1 MEQQSRTNMI
11 NKIKIFTLLIL
22 LGFSFSSVN
31 AEESIS
37 SVRTYSHF
45 DEQKAFNLVKKI
57 FRTHSSEKYII
68 DTSWEELHITERS
81 ASGYFNLTTTINHL
95 VLKVE
100 KTMDH
105 NHSIMHLELYKTS
118 DTDEIKHYIPANEF
132 SHELLWNRLEYGLG
146 LNNEWINCFTLSEF
160 LSFTYPLCAIDKE
173 SLQP

>member
-1 MEQQSRTNMI
+1 MI

>member
-1 MEQQSRTNMI
+1 MMTQ
-11 NKIKIFTLLIL
+11 IKIFTSLLL
-22 LGFSFSSVN
+22 LGFSFSAVN
-31 AEESIS
+31 AEDSVSSI
-37 SVRTYSHF
+37 RTFTHF
-45 DEQKAFNLVKKI
+45 DEQKAFNLIKKI
-57 FRTHSSEKYII
+57 FRSHSMEKYII

-81 ASGYFNLTTTINHL
+81 ASGYFNLNTTINHL

-118 DTDEIKHYIPANEF
+118 DADEVKHYVPVNEF

-146 LNNEWINCFTLSEF
+146 LNNQWINCFTLSEF
-160 LSFTYPLCAIDKE
+160 LSFEYPLCAIDKE